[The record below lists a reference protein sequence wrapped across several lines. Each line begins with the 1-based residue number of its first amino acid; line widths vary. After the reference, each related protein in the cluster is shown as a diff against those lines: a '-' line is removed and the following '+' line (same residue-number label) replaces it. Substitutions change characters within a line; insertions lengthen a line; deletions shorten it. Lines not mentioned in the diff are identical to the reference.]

1 MGGRS
6 RLPLG
11 GLVDGMGFMTL
22 SCRTAFFFC
31 YTKCM
36 FCTDTYSIE
45 LFQSLSFFIF
55 SPNAPALLYY
65 SHVPAAVIALLLS
78 LFIIFKNREALE
90 AKILVAIAL
99 LYSAWAILNLFI
111 WTQIDIRVVMY
122 LWSFWFTFFTLI
134 FILSF
139 YFLYAFI
146 KKRDAPFGMKALFA
160 ASLLPIILSSFTSF
174 NLSSFDVVGCNAIE
188 NPLMIGYSYLLTTII
203 FIAMVI
209 FAFNEYYRA
218 AKDKKRQVALVSMG
232 VLLFLIS
239 FSVATYVPSILNLFE
254 SSADTFAMEMYGF
267 FGMTIFIGFLSYLI
281 VKYKAFNIKLLAAQA
296 LVFALVALIASEF
309 FFVRNT
315 TNKILTGVTL
325 FLAIGFGFFLVRSV
339 KREIEQRERIEKLA
353 KELEQTNERQ
363 ETLIYFIGHEVK
375 GSLTKDAGAFAS
387 LSEGDFGALPEA
399 QKTFVDQALVE
410 SRKGADAV
418 ANILKASNLKKGTV
432 AYVKESFDLKSV
444 VASAVE
450 RAKSAAEQKGL
461 ALTFSA
467 DDADASYIFT
477 GDKAQINDHVLRN
490 LIDNAVNYT
499 QSGSIAVS
507 LKKDPS
513 TTLGAGGK
521 LIFSVKDSGIG
532 IIEEDKKR
540 LFTEGGH
547 GKDSQKVNAHS
558 TGYGLYIAKQIT
570 EAHGGTIRAESL
582 GAGKGTTFF
591 VELPVAQEVSS
602 R

>member
-1 MGGRS
+1 
-6 RLPLG
+6 
-11 GLVDGMGFMTL
+11 
-22 SCRTAFFFC
+22 
-31 YTKCM
+31 M

-45 LFQSLSFFIF
+45 LFQSISFFVF

-65 SHVPAAVIALLLS
+65 SHIPAAVVALFLS

-99 LYSAWAILNLFI
+99 LYSAWAIMNLFI

-146 KKRDAPFGMKALFA
+146 KKRDAPFGIKVLFA

-188 NPLMIGYSYLLTTII
+188 NPLMIGYAYLLTTVI
-203 FIAMVI
+203 FISMVI
-209 FAFNEYYRA
+209 FAFSEYYRVQ
-218 AKDKKRQVALVSMG
+218 KENKKQVVLVSLG

-239 FSVATYVPSILNLFE
+239 FSVATYVPSILNLFQ
-254 SSADTFAMEMYGF
+254 SNADTFAAEMYGF

-325 FLAIGFGFFLVRSV
+325 LLAVGFGFFLVRSV
-339 KREIEQRERIEKLA
+339 KREIEQREKIEKLA
-353 KELEQTNERQ
+353 EELELTNERQ
-363 ETLIYFIGHEVK
+363 ETLMHFVGHEVK
-375 GSLTKDAGAFAS
+375 GFLTKDAGAFAAIS
-387 LSEGDFGALPEA
+387 QGDFGAPPDGM
-399 QKTFVDQALVE
+399 KPFVDRALVE
-410 SRKGADAV
+410 SRQGATSV
-418 ANILKASNLKKGTV
+418 ENILKASNLKKGTV
-432 AYVKESFDLKSV
+432 AYTKAPFDLKV
-444 VASAVE
+444 LVAEAVE
-450 RAKSAAEQKGL
+450 KATPAAELKGL
-461 ALTFSA
+461 SLSFTA
-467 DDADASYIFT
+467 DEASYQMT
-477 GDKAQINDHVLRN
+477 GDKAQLNDHVLRN
-490 LIDNAVNYT
+490 LIDNSINYT
-499 QSGSIAVS
+499 PSGSVAVS
-507 LKKDPS
+507 LRR
-513 TTLGAGGK
+513 AGTK
-521 LIFSVKDSGIG
+521 IIFAVKDTGIG
-532 IIEEDKKR
+532 ITEEDKKW

-547 GKDSQKVNAHS
+547 GKDSQTINAHS

-570 EAHGGTIRAESL
+570 LAHGGTIRAESE
-582 GAGKGTTFF
+582 GEGKGTTFF
-591 VELPVAQEVSS
+591 VELPVKPVL
-602 R
+602 